1 MAPVHKAAVEQFQ
14 QEVLVPGLAG
24 EVLSLE
30 PGIDLLGNEL
40 GHKMVLLLADRIEMP
55 VQLGDIEIAQQLGM
69 DGELVEPPAPV
80 VDGNG
85 DALIPGAVVLV
96 LVPARQGRHKF
107 QGDISPLHSMQ
118 PGFIR
123 RGEGG
128 GMGDDI
134 AGGGDDHQGA
144 SQVMGSPVGD
154 PVQLLSIQRG
164 LDQFPFEL
172 FIHSGSSLC
181 CQPKISFTF

>member
-1 MAPVHKAAVEQFQ
+1 MVDISTS
-14 QEVLVPGLAG
+14 L
-24 EVLSLE
+24 LSVKKEKIIDTVYKLE
-30 PGIDLLGNEL
+30 DANTNYFHID
-40 GHKMVLLLADRIEMP
+40 V
-55 VQLGDIEIAQQLGM
+55 M
-69 DGELVEPPAPV
+69 DGEFVEPPAPV

-96 LVPARQGRHKF
+96 LVPACQGRHEF
-107 QGDISPLHSMQ
+107 QGDISPLHSVQ

-134 AGGGDDHQGA
+134 ACGGDDHQGA